1 MEKLTLNGTKGLEL
15 TREEVI
21 DLGFKVEALVR
32 KAQYREVNQ
41 DVLDL
46 IHDASEKLDK
56 ADEIITDIL
65 EGNYEYKKI
74 KKLFSDNN
82 ISYDFNIEKDGYI
95 KITVENGDWKHD
107 HLLLRHIMSD
117 AGYVFC
123 GRYVPDEETGEDV
136 FSAIYLYH

>member
-1 MEKLTLNGTKGLEL
+1 MEKLTLNRTKGLEL

-32 KAQYREVNQ
+32 KAQCREVNQ

-65 EGNYEYKKI
+65 EGYYE
-74 KKLFSDNN
+74 
-82 ISYDFNIEKDGYI
+82 
-95 KITVENGDWKHD
+95 
-107 HLLLRHIMSD
+107 
-117 AGYVFC
+117 
-123 GRYVPDEETGEDV
+123 
-136 FSAIYLYH
+136 